1 MPIASVYVTHAWPV
15 FWECVS
21 LWFLAGELVMVG
33 DHSITLSETDYSL
46 KACGDWFFPAALGNM
61 GWRRG
66 KEPLKV

>member
-33 DHSITLSETDYSL
+33 DHSITLS
-46 KACGDWFFPAALGNM
+46 ALFAVLIK
-61 GWRRG
+61 RFR
-66 KEPLKV
+66 EI